1 MMNEAYLKAIIARV
15 ELGRNELTD
24 FPQDVKNELELVEG
38 KLSIKKPTV
47 ETAPPQP
54 TLEQRV
60 EAVEEVTTEVIT
72 ALNEKGIV
80 P

>member
-1 MMNEAYLKAIIARV
+1 MKVREYNAKTGEITER
-15 ELGRNELTD
+15 ELTAEEVAQMEMEQ
-24 FPQDVKNELELVEG
+24 PEE
-38 KLSIKKPTV
+38 I
-47 ETAPPQP
+47 APQP

-60 EAVEEVTTEVIT
+60 EAVEDATTEVIT

>member
-1 MMNEAYLKAIIARV
+1 MIKIINIATGEITEREMTAEEIAQQEAMQAIEPV
-15 ELGRNELTD
+15 E
-24 FPQDVKNELELVEG
+24 
-38 KLSIKKPTV
+38 
-47 ETAPPQP
+47 PQP

-60 EAVEEVTTEVIT
+60 NEIEQVTTEVIT

>member
-1 MMNEAYLKAIIARV
+1 MKEVIYNAQTGEVTER
-15 ELGRNELTD
+15 ELTAEEVAHMEMEQ
-24 FPQDVKNELELVEG
+24 PEE
-38 KLSIKKPTV
+38 I
-47 ETAPPQP
+47 APQP

-60 EAVEEVTTEVIT
+60 ESVEEITTEVIT

>member
-1 MMNEAYLKAIIARV
+1 MKEVIYNAQTGEVTER
-15 ELGRNELTD
+15 ELTAEEVAQMEMEQ
-24 FPQDVKNELELVEG
+24 PEE
-38 KLSIKKPTV
+38 I
-47 ETAPPQP
+47 APQP

-60 EAVEEVTTEVIT
+60 EAVEEVTDEVIT